1 MQQLLYD
8 LRHAALHCC
17 IHECKPRTCHKGWLG
32 RHGFCRLG
40 FWHWKDV
47 SQWTAADTWQ
57 RCHGLPLCPGPC
69 IGEVPP
75 LEGVLLTER
84 HHPYHT
90 RFHVGA
96 LGVGKCNHDINVLL
110 KAPLEAS
117 ARIATYYITA
127 YISKVQP
134 HLASLWHRLEAGQ
147 RKLEAEEL
155 VSNLAPQLQNFF
167 PFLQDLKIG
176 KVDLAMQGQP
186 LSPHYVASR
195 TLTRMQMSAQKR
207 SHKSLPEICHYVPA
221 RLP

>member
-1 MQQLLYD
+1 MLLYD

-57 RCHGLPLCPGPC
+57 RYHGLPLCPEPC

-110 KAPLEAS
+110 KAPLLRTS
-117 ARIATYYITA
+117 AKSSHIWL
-127 YISKVQP
+127 P
-134 HLASLWHRLEAGQ
+134 HGIDWKQGSGSW
-147 RKLEAEEL
+147 KPK
-155 VSNLAPQLQNFF
+155 NLYP
-167 PFLQDLKIG
+167 I
-176 KVDLAMQGQP
+176 
-186 LSPHYVASR
+186 
-195 TLTRMQMSAQKR
+195 
-207 SHKSLPEICHYVPA
+207 
-221 RLP
+221 